1 MQSHISKRQLNC
13 YPRPSWIFSLFL
25 LVQCLCV
32 SQIISLP
39 PHTASFTCPDT
50 FWSTRFFPLTQS
62 HTRRHVGFP
71 RVTHTHT
78 QWHLDKTPTIW
89 IFVQLFFP
97 NQPPPLSE
105 FCFLGLDI
113 KKEALNSLCHYKLIS
128 TPFSQSTHQTYKAI
142 LSIYSILLSATIFYW
157 TLRLKWPSAVV
168 QNTKRKT
175 TMCVFI

>member
-39 PHTASFTCPDT
+39 SAHSLLHMPWYFLKHQI
-50 FWSTRFFPLTQS
+50 FPPN
-62 HTRRHVGFP
+62 FP

-105 FCFLGLDI
+105 FCFLGLDT